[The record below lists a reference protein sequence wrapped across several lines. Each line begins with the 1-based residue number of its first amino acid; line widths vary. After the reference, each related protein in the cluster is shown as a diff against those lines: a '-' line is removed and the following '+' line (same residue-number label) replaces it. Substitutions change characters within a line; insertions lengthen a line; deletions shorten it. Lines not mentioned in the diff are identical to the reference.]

1 MSQIAIA
8 AIVGAL
14 LIGAGWKA
22 HSVYDEAQEAA
33 LLKAQEETRAKLAE
47 LANKVSAST
56 EQAIQGIRIEN
67 RNIYTQAQK
76 EIVRETVYADCK
88 LPANGVLRA
97 NQARRGAAAGEPD
110 NRLPSA
116 RAAGE

>member
-1 MSQIAIA
+1 MNPYAVVIA
-8 AIVGAL
+8 AALVFGSGWQVRAWYEGA
-14 LIGAGWKA
+14 K
-22 HSVYDEAQEAA
+22 DAA
-33 LLKAQEETRAKLAE
+33 VIEAQEETRAKLVE
-47 LANKVSAST
+47 LANTVSTST
-56 EQAIQGIRIEN
+56 EEAIKGIRIEN

-76 EIVRETVYADCK
+76 EVVRETVYADCK

-97 NQARRGAAAGEPD
+97 NQARRGAATGEPD